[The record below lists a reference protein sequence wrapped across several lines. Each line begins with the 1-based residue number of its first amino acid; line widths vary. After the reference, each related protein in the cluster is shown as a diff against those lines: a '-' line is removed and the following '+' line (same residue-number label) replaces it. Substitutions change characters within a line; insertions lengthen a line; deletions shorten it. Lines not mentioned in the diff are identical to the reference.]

1 MKEDRAAMT
10 RDVASRDTVEP
21 SEDILIC
28 VDVDAES
35 TVEMKTTETNGRPLN
50 RLECVKQAITRF
62 IHDKLATNPN
72 HRFAFATL
80 SKSAAWVILSPRAL
94 FILGCF
100 FFAFEYACSSDEK
113 FGIIDVHW
121 TMVFLYCF

>member
-1 MKEDRAAMT
+1 MKEDIAAMT
-10 RDVASRDTVEP
+10 GGVASRDTVEP

-35 TVEMKTTETNGRPLN
+35 TVEMKTTGYESYDGRPLN

-62 IHDKLATNPN
+62 IHEKLATNPN

-100 FFAFEYACSSDEK
+100 F
-113 FGIIDVHW
+113 
-121 TMVFLYCF
+121 CF